1 MACVCRKLTRGAVY
15 LSCTTPINITIQL
28 DDRTAIPLHP
38 LDLSAYPSSGA
49 TSDDC
54 IGLIQTPSTIPG
66 FSLTQA
72 DMILGVPF
80 LRNTYTVMA
89 YDPPNADGSFPA
101 NGDNADRPRLGLLG
115 LTDPATAADEF
126 YQVRVLKQPLGTA
139 KTNTT
144 IREMFIPRAI

>member
-1 MACVCRKLTRGAVY
+1 MRVVACVCRKLTRGAVY

-72 DMILGVPF
+72 YMILGVPF

-89 YDPPNADGSFPA
+89 YDPPNAHELTAPS
-101 NGDNADRPRLGLLG
+101 PR
-115 LTDPATAADEF
+115 T
-126 YQVRVLKQPLGTA
+126 V
-139 KTNTT
+139 TT
-144 IREMFIPRAI
+144 PRGPDWGC